1 MKYTISDDRKNL
13 TLICEDNEQQDLR
26 ELQNGDPTEWGTTQ
40 AECETLES
48 LLCNSE
54 PDWVNPADTGDLTD
68 APMLGIRGC
77 DEDETREESG
87 PYGATHCGG
96 DEGGAW
102 FSPILERWAF
112 MPYAVRSF
120 LDDLADTGRA
130 VFTS

>member
-1 MKYTISDDRKNL
+1 MKYTISDDRRTL
-13 TLICEDNEQQDLR
+13 TLICEDNEQQNIRTIR
-26 ELQNGDPTEWGTTQ
+26 EEEDPTWGTQQ

-54 PDWVNPADTGDLTD
+54 LDWVNPADTGDLTD
-68 APMLGIRGC
+68 APMLGIIGGE
-77 DEDETREESG
+77 EDETREESG

-112 MPYAVRSF
+112 TPYAVRSF